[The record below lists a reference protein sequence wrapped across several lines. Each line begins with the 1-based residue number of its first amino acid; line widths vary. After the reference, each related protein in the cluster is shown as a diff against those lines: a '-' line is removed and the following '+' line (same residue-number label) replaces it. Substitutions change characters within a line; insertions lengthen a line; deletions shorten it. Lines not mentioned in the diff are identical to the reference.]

1 MHNMVGVKILFF
13 KNDIVKKIIIIF
25 LMIVILSTSPAY
37 AHKLI
42 SHDDSHRD
50 IDNALK
56 IPDHKISWAI
66 YENLG
71 TNEAKFYSFDGKQ
84 GDSFYASIVIP
95 KIEGL
100 ETYSPTMVLLS
111 PDNIQND
118 DGFSGSQNNI
128 EKVLYEGN
136 FPSNEFYEPFGQ
148 VTYWERQEINKIL
161 PIDGEYFIIVLD
173 EKNQKGK
180 YSLAIGTIED
190 FSGENMF
197 LILPQSW
204 WDTKIF
210 VNDYMSIG
218 ILFSIFIILILSIA
232 FGIKRKIKNKSSS

>member
-1 MHNMVGVKILFF
+1 MKEI
-13 KNDIVKKIIIIF
+13 IIIIF
-25 LMIVILSTSPAY
+25 IIILFASSPAY

-42 SHDDSHRD
+42 THDDSHRD

-71 TNEAKFYSFDGKQ
+71 INEAKFYSFDAKKGE
-84 GDSFYASIVIP
+84 SLYASIVIP

-100 ETYSPTMVLLS
+100 EKYSPTLVLVS
-111 PDNIQND
+111 PENNQNGND
-118 DGFSGSQNNI
+118 VQSQNNI
-128 EKVLYEGN
+128 KKFLYEGN

-148 VTYWERQEINKIL
+148 VTYWERQEINTEL
-161 PIDGEYFIIVLD
+161 SADGEYFIIVLD

-190 FSGENMF
+190 FSSENIF

-204 WDTKIF
+204 WETKIF
-210 VNDYMSIG
+210 VNDYISIM
-218 ILFSIFIILILSIA
+218 ILFFIIIILILITVFA
-232 FGIKRKIKNKSSS
+232 IKRKIKK

>member
-1 MHNMVGVKILFF
+1 MKKGYIL
-13 KNDIVKKIIIIF
+13 IF
-25 LMIVILSTSPAY
+25 VLILVSTNQAFG
-37 AHKLI
+37 HKLI

-50 IDNALK
+50 FESALF

-71 TNEAKFYSFDGKQ
+71 TNEAKYYTFDAKK

-95 KIEGL
+95 KIQGL
-100 ETYSPTMVLLS
+100 EYYSPTINFID
-111 PDNIQND
+111 PDQDENKFLVN
-118 DGFSGSQNNI
+118 
-128 EKVLYEGN
+128 KVLYEGDY
-136 FPSNEFYEPFGQ
+136 PGNEFYEPFGQ
-148 VTYWERQEINKIL
+148 VTYWERQEVTLEI
-161 PIDGEYFIIVLD
+161 PHDGEYFLVVAD

-210 VNDYMSIG
+210 VNDYT
-218 ILFSIFIILILSIA
+218 SIFILFAIVIMIFSIISFA
-232 FGIKRKIKNKSSS
+232 IIRKIKHKAQANNFKNSA